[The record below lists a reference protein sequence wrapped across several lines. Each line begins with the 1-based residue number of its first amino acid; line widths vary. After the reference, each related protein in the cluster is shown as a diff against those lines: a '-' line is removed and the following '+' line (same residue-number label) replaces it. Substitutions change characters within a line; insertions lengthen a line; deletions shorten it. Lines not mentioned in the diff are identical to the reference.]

1 VQVISALR
9 RIAHFAWSLGV
20 RRDLR
25 RASRCTL
32 YGLDLEVAPGVLHP
46 RHFASSRFLAD
57 CLIARDLRNLRVA
70 DVGTGSG
77 LLALLAARGGAQ
89 VTALDINPVAVEC
102 ARANAA
108 RNQLSDSVTSTVSD
122 LFDNVQPESRFDLIV
137 SNPPF
142 YPRSAETAPDHAFA
156 AGFGHAFMSRL
167 ADALPSRLVDGG
179 GLLIVHSSDTDF
191 SPIAEAL
198 GRVGFGGR
206 TVREHRGFFETLT
219 VREFR
224 PI

>member
-1 VQVISALR
+1 
-9 RIAHFAWSLGV
+9 
-20 RRDLR
+20 
-25 RASRCTL
+25 L

-46 RHFASSRFLAD
+46 RHFASSRILGD
-57 CLIARDLRNLRVA
+57 CLMARDLRNLCVA

-89 VTALDINPVAVEC
+89 VTAVDINPVAVDC

-108 RNQLSDSVTSTVSD
+108 RNNLNSRMEIVLSDV
-122 LFDNVQPESRFDLIV
+122 FDDVPLESRFELIV

-142 YPRSAETAPDHAFA
+142 CPRLAENPKDHAFA
-156 AGFGHAFMSRL
+156 AGEGHAFMSRL
-167 ADALPSRLVDGG
+167 ADALPARLKDGG
-179 GLLIVHSSDTDF
+179 VLLMVHSSDTDF

-198 GRVGFGGR
+198 GRAGYVGR
-206 TVREHRGFFETLT
+206 TVRERRGFFETLT

-224 PI
+224 AI